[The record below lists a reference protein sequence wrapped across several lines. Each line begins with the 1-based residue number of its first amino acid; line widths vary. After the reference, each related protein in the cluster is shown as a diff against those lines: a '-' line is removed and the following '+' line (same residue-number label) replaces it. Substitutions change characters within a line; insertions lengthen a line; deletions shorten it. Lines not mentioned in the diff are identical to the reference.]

1 MCVCVW
7 TIECTAFMMCA
18 VEYVCVYVHGHT
30 LVCKGVSV
38 LECRVF
44 LVNFNSLVQLDFRG
58 VFHTLVL
65 ALNLCSLVCFFP
77 IKFNLKLN
85 TQYVSCRSLNGKSQ
99 VRDREQR
106 DRKRERNAVR

>member
-1 MCVCVW
+1 MQLSVCVCV
-7 TIECTAFMMCA
+7 C
-18 VEYVCVYVHGHT
+18 VCVLARVHGHT
-30 LVCKGVSV
+30 PACESVPV

-44 LVNFNSLVQLDFRG
+44 VVNFNSPVQLDFRG

-99 VRDREQR
+99 VRDREET
-106 DRKRERNAVR
+106 DRRERKKCHEIKSDMWR

>member
-1 MCVCVW
+1 M
-7 TIECTAFMMCA
+7 
-18 VEYVCVYVHGHT
+18 
-30 LVCKGVSV
+30 
-38 LECRVF
+38 
-44 LVNFNSLVQLDFRG
+44 NFNSPVQLDFRG

-99 VRDREQR
+99 VRDEEGKK
-106 DRKRERNAVR
+106 RKKCAEINEI

>member
-1 MCVCVW
+1 MCVHARTHVCRSVS
-7 TIECTAFMMCA
+7 AF
-18 VEYVCVYVHGHT
+18 GR
-30 LVCKGVSV
+30 
-38 LECRVF
+38 RVF

-58 VFHTLVL
+58 VFHTLIL
-65 ALNLCSLVCFFP
+65 ALNLCALVCFFP

-106 DRKRERNAVR
+106 DRKRERSAVK

>member
-1 MCVCVW
+1 MACEV
-7 TIECTAFMMCA
+7 EC
-18 VEYVCVYVHGHT
+18 VCVYVHGHT
-30 LVCKGVSV
+30 LACESVSV
-38 LECRVF
+38 FECRVF

-99 VRDREQR
+99 VRDRKER
-106 DRKRERNAVR
+106 DGRRERNAVR